1 VHMQWTGPG
10 TEPKLTL
17 YVLAIGISNYK
28 DRKVDLHFAAKDA
41 ADFVS
46 LAKAQAGGLYEKVI
60 LPPSQRACGTLMP
73 HGMRSSTGLTG
84 SYTPLP
90 TPTMLPWSSSPVTG

>member
-1 VHMQWTGPG
+1 MCSGPAPG

-28 DRKVDLHFAAKDA
+28 DAESSDLHFAAKDA
-41 ADFVS
+41 DDFVA

-60 LPPSQRACGTLMP
+60 FRTRRP
-73 HGMRSSTGLTG
+73 
-84 SYTPLP
+84 
-90 TPTMLPWSSSPVTG
+90 